1 MITAAGHS
9 LPCAR
14 DRSRCAMASARAP
27 CASWLA
33 LALLAGLAAFGS
45 IGCAAQSEVRCSGV
59 SGSASCAEGAPR
71 SDSELVMSLLDC
83 NTGDNLPAW
92 LARGGGVSRNASMQ
106 AAKGIVSSLSL
117 SRGCKAARQ
126 ACVGRVRRCAPTL
139 RGPWRE

>member
-1 MITAAGHS
+1 
-9 LPCAR
+9 
-14 DRSRCAMASARAP
+14 MASARAP

-33 LALLAGLAAFGS
+33 LALLAGPAAFGS

-92 LARGGGVSRNASMQ
+92 LARGGEVSRNASMQ
-106 AAKGIVSSLSL
+106 AAKGIVSSLSLSLSL

-139 RGPWRE
+139 RGP

>member
-1 MITAAGHS
+1 
-9 LPCAR
+9 
-14 DRSRCAMASARAP
+14 MASARAP

-92 LARGGGVSRNASMQ
+92 LARGGEVSRNASMQ

-139 RGPWRE
+139 RGP